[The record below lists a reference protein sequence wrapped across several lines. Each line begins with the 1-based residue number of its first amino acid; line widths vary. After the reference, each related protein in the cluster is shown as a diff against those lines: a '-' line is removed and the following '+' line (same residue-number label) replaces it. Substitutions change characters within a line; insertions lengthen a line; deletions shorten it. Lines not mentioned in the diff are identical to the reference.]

1 MWKLDGP
8 RWQKVR
14 DLATAAAGPAA
25 LLAWVAAAWRFKP
38 RDLFEWDEF
47 LYLRGLE
54 HYDVS
59 RHSPHPPGAPL
70 YSFVGWL
77 LKLVVGDG
85 QRALQLLSVLAG
97 GLCLVLLWW
106 LVASRSGRR
115 GPAWAAAL
123 GFAAFPGFLFYANVG
138 LTDVPGLAALVAAW
152 AVGLAAL
159 ERPALLPGFVAVA
172 ALGLGVRPAIVPA
185 LAPVGLVLLLEAVRR
200 KRWRELGLAAAC
212 GAGVSV
218 AVWLPAAILTGPA
231 RFVEA
236 LATQTSWVATRDAAA
251 SFPRADWSDLAN
263 HWLAFP
269 FGHRRLARLV
279 WGLGLLGGVAWW
291 RAGQRRLVLLVGGGG
306 LLYLAVAMTTLHLR
320 WGVRYGLPVLPA
332 LAVMAAGNLSWRW
345 RAGRWAAA
353 GACLVAAGV
362 MAVQTVPVLAMRRR
376 PAPAQAAFD
385 QVKERFDP
393 ARTWVVFGRDVAPH
407 GEWLLPRMG
416 LSGELW
422 QKGRYYLRTTPAG
435 RAVVLVTTE
444 PMPGYETV
452 FERTWD
458 SPRLRELTYGR
469 YTTAVVQLPPPGI
482 GSVEIPGLE
491 MGDQSWRL
499 GGQGGIGLSETGR
512 PQATEICPLSAS
524 VTMRLGEGEARE
536 VWPGECVD
544 VLILPGKG
552 GVVGLASADPQAL
565 LQPLAF
571 TAVAGAWNGR
581 ASVGAEGSRRF
592 PRGPAWVVPVIAH
605 LRGERQSEW
614 VSDLLVTNQSGV
626 AGQVVV
632 ARLPSGQSGN
642 VLPALEVALPAG
654 ESIRLDDV
662 LQDPGLADGTSS
674 GAMLVGLDISNP
686 EAEVGIEVL
695 ARTFDRRAAGGSED
709 GRVIATP
716 LDRGL
721 QPGESAEIG
730 EVTVSPG
737 DRLAVGAA
745 SVGSSAVKLTFV
757 ARASDGRE
765 VGRRDL
771 SAPVL
776 GQAQQPWPLPAGRWK
791 VAVALQRGDPSVRI
805 FPYVSQVASSGR
817 CRYHLASSG
826 ATRHFVQAIVVAS
839 HPVSAARSAHE

>member
-1 MWKLDGP
+1 MWTLGGP

-25 LLAWVAAAWRFKP
+25 LLAWGAAAWRFRP
-38 RDLFEWDEF
+38 RDLFEWDEL

-70 YSFVGWL
+70 YSFVGWV
-77 LKLVVGDG
+77 LKLLVGDG
-85 QRALQLLSVLAG
+85 QRALQLLSILSG
-97 GLCLVLLWW
+97 GLCLVLLWR
-106 LVASRSGRR
+106 LVARR
-115 GPAWAAAL
+115 GGDAGAAWAAVVGLAVL
-123 GFAAFPGFLFYANVG
+123 PGFLFYANVG

-152 AVGLAAL
+152 ALGLAAL
-159 ERPALLPGFVAVA
+159 ERPALLSGFAAAA

-185 LAPVGLVLLLEAVRR
+185 LIPIGLVLVVEAVRL
-200 KRWRELGLAAAC
+200 KRWRDLGLAAAC
-212 GAGVSV
+212 GVGVSV

-231 RFVEA
+231 KFLEA
-236 LATQTSWVATRDAAA
+236 LSTQTSWVATRDSAA

-263 HWLAFP
+263 HWLEFP
-269 FGHRRLARLV
+269 FGHRRFARLV
-279 WGLGLLGGVAWW
+279 WGLGVLGGVAWW
-291 RAGQRRLVLLVGGGG
+291 RAGRRRLVLLVGGGG
-306 LLYLAVAMTTLHLR
+306 LLYLVVAMTTLHLR

-345 RAGRWAAA
+345 RTGRWVA
-353 GACLVAAGV
+353 GAACLAAAGV
-362 MAVQTVPVLAMRRR
+362 MVVQTVPVLAMRRR

-385 QVKERFDP
+385 EVRDRFDP

-407 GEWLLPRMG
+407 GERLLPRLG

-469 YTTAVVQLPPPGI
+469 YTTAVVQLPPPGV

-499 GGQGGIGLSETGR
+499 LGTGGIGLSDNGR

-524 VTMRLGEGEARE
+524 VTLRVGEGEARE

-544 VLILPGKG
+544 VLVLPGKG
-552 GVVGLASADPQAL
+552 GAVGLASADPQAL

-571 TAVAGAWNGR
+571 TAVAGAWNARVG
-581 ASVGAEGSRRF
+581 VGAEASRRF
-592 PRGPAWVVPVIAH
+592 PRGPAWVVPVVAH

-632 ARLPSGQSGN
+632 ARLPGGRSGT
-642 VLPALEVALPAG
+642 VLPALDVALPAG
-654 ESIRLDDV
+654 ESIRLGDV

-674 GAMLVGLDISNP
+674 GAMLVGLDVSNP

-695 ARTFDRRAAGGSED
+695 ARTYDRRSAGGPED
-709 GRVIATP
+709 GRVAAVP

-745 SVGSSAVKLTFV
+745 SVGSSAVRLTFV
-757 ARASDGRE
+757 ARDSGGRE
-765 VGRRDL
+765 VARHDL

-776 GQAQQPWPLPAGRWK
+776 GQAQQAWPLPAGRWK
-791 VAVALQRGDPSVRI
+791 VAVTLQRGDPAVRV

-817 CRYHLASSG
+817 CRYHAASSG
-826 ATRHFVQAIVVAS
+826 ASRPFGQAIVAAS
-839 HPVSAARSAHE
+839 HPVSAAGQ

>member
-1 MWKLDGP
+1 MWKPDGP
-8 RWQKVR
+8 RWQRARNLVV
-14 DLATAAAGPAA
+14 AAAGPAA
-25 LLAWVAAAWRFKP
+25 LLAWAAAAWRFRP

-70 YSFVGWL
+70 YSFAGWL
-77 LKLVVGDG
+77 LKLLLGDG

-97 GLCLVLLWW
+97 AGCLVLLWR
-106 LVASRSGRR
+106 LVARHSSRC
-115 GPAWAAAL
+115 PAWAAAVGL
-123 GFAAFPGFLFYANVG
+123 AALPGFLFYANVG
-138 LTDVPGLAALVAAW
+138 LTDVPGLAAMVAAW
-152 AVGLAAL
+152 ALGLAAL
-159 ERPALLPGFVAVA
+159 ERPTLLPGFAAAV

-185 LAPVGLVLLLEAVRR
+185 LVPIGLVLVVEGVRL
-200 KRWRELGLAAAC
+200 KRWRDLGLAAAC
-212 GAGVSV
+212 GVGVSL

-231 RFVEA
+231 KFVEA
-236 LATQTSWVATRDAAA
+236 LSTQTSWVATRDSAA

-263 HWLAFP
+263 HWLEFP
-269 FGHRRLARLV
+269 FGHRRFARLV
-279 WGLGLLGGVAWW
+279 WGLGLLGAVAWW
-291 RAGQRRLVLLVGGGG
+291 RVGQRRLVLLVGGGG
-306 LLYLAVAMTTLHLR
+306 LLYLVVAMTTLHLR

-332 LAVMAAGNLSWRW
+332 LAAMAAGNLVWRW
-345 RAGRWAAA
+345 RPGRWAA
-353 GACLVAAGV
+353 GAVCLAAAGV
-362 MAVQTVPVLAMRRR
+362 MVVQTVPVLAMRRR
-376 PAPAQAAFD
+376 PAPARAAFD
-385 QVKERFDP
+385 QVRERFDP

-407 GEWLLPRMG
+407 GEWLLPRLG
-416 LSGELW
+416 LTGELW

-444 PMPGYETV
+444 PMPGYETI

-458 SPRLRELTYGR
+458 SSRLQELTYGR
-469 YTTAVVQLPPPGI
+469 YATAVVQLPPPGV

-499 GGQGGIGLSETGR
+499 LGRGGIGLAEGGR
-512 PQATEICPLSAS
+512 PEATEICPLSAS
-524 VTMRLGEGEARE
+524 LTMRTGGGEARE

-544 VLILPGKG
+544 VLVLPGKAG
-552 GVVGLASADPQAL
+552 AIELASADPQAL
-565 LQPLAF
+565 LHPLGF
-571 TAVAGAWNGR
+571 TAVAGAWHVTS
-581 ASVGAEGSRRF
+581 SVAAGTPGRF
-592 PRGPAWVVPVIAH
+592 PRGPAWVVPVVAH
-605 LRGERQSEW
+605 LRGERGSEW

-662 LQDPGLADGTSS
+662 AQASGLDDGTSS
-674 GAMLVGLDISNP
+674 GAMLVGLDVSNP
-686 EAEVGIEVL
+686 EAEVGIAVL
-695 ARTFDRRAAGGSED
+695 ARTYDRRAAGGPED
-709 GRVIATP
+709 GMVAATP

-721 QPGESAEIG
+721 QPGERAEIG
-730 EVTVSPG
+730 EVSVSPG

-757 ARASDGRE
+757 AQAADGRE

-776 GQAQQPWPLPAGRWK
+776 GQAQQPWPLPAGRWT
-791 VAVALQRGDPSVRI
+791 VAVTLQRGDPAVRV
-805 FPYVSQVASSGR
+805 FPYVSQVASDGR
-817 CRYHLASSG
+817 CRYHAASSG
-826 ATRHFVQAIVVAS
+826 ASRSFGQAIVVIS
-839 HPVSAARSAHE
+839 HPVSAAGSAHE